1 MSETAPNL
9 PSHQFLRQL
18 VANGC
23 TAANMALGLISI
35 LCSSHGQ
42 LHYAALA
49 LLASVLFDALD
60 GHLARLLGVASEFG
74 VQLDSLA
81 DMTSFVTAGSVLSF
95 YWFQGQCPVWIL
107 VLVAVLYLVMGGS
120 RLARFNTGTKA
131 SDEFEG
137 MPTTAMAVLL
147 AMAYLNDANLA
158 AWIGVPAVA
167 IGAVLMVS
175 HFPYPKFN
183 KVMRLPKL
191 IWPVLIGYAA
201 IQPHHP
207 AAPPMAIRTPVLGII
222 QSKQPSGHLVWNC
235 ERCRASKSLTPLAP
249 GGLSGLASPD
259 PLAVLEGADHHFFN
273 KNRCSAQGY
282 SASRRHFAA
291 DCFVEGL
298 LRRGVWSV
306 APGIEQIVTIAV
318 EIQNASD
325 V

>member
-1 MSETAPNL
+1 MSNLLGKFLKFWLVWLGQVGCSPKRTSWPMSETAPNL

-201 IQPHHP
+201 IQPHQ
-207 AAPPMAIRTPVLGII
+207 AIWCGILSYMASGPVLGII
-222 QSKQPSGHLVWNC
+222 QSKQPRPEWVS
-235 ERCRASKSLTPLAP
+235 AK
-249 GGLSGLASPD
+249 D
-259 PLAVLEGADHHFFN
+259 ADLP
-273 KNRCSAQGY
+273 SAG
-282 SASRRHFAA
+282 
-291 DCFVEGL
+291 
-298 LRRGVWSV
+298 
-306 APGIEQIVTIAV
+306 
-318 EIQNASD
+318 
-325 V
+325 